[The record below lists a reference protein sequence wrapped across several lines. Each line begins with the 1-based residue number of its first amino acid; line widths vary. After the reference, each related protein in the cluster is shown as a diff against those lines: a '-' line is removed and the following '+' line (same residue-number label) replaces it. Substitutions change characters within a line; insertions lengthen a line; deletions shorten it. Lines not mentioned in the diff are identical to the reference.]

1 MLRVKKLSANAKT
14 PERGTAGAAGY
25 DLFAADTVVVESSRR
40 ALIPLDL
47 AFAIPAGHVGLLKS
61 RSSMALRGLDVE
73 AGVIDSDYRGN
84 VQVMLSNNT
93 SCEHATTVH
102 RGDKIAQMVV
112 LPVPSMTVCEV
123 EELDDTERGCGGFGS
138 TG

>member
-1 MLRVKKLSANAKT
+1 MLRVKKLSANART
-14 PERGTAGAAGY
+14 PERGSNGAAGM
-25 DLFAADTVVVESSRR
+25 DLFAADVVVVEGNRR

-47 AFAIPAGHVGLLKS
+47 AFAIPAGHVGILKS

-84 VQVMLSNNT
+84 VQVILSNTGGENR
-93 SCEHATTVH
+93 TVH
-102 RGDKIAQMVV
+102 RGDKIAQMIV
-112 LPVPSMTVCEV
+112 LPVPPMSICEV
-123 EELDDTERGCGGFGS
+123 EALDETQRGSGGFGS